1 MNQRHPVPEEY
12 HELFAIG
19 NTDRRGNIIDFKV
32 PPVIIDSLLPM
43 AKHKELIFDGHV
55 PADCLPMVYTE
66 AMSFIVLR
74 PTGLQYRDSVRE
86 ELIRSGLCIAEEFEL
101 ENFMQFADILYFLDP
116 EVSFH
121 WKWRVIIRTLHNTG
135 VQNQNKAVVFVLE
148 NGNNT
153 MSVKKRIRAEIGE
166 TPVLVRYAGKPE
178 IALGIHHLHCPDSER
193 LAIEYNVLMHARNK
207 TSVFESSA

>member
-1 MNQRHPVPEEY
+1 MNQAHPVPQEY
-12 HELFAIG
+12 HRLFAIG
-19 NTDRRGNIIDFKV
+19 ETDRRGNIIDFKV
-32 PPVIIDSLLPM
+32 PPIIVDSLLPM
-43 AKHKELIFDGHV
+43 AKHKELIFGGHV

-66 AMSFIVLR
+66 VMSFIVLR
-74 PTGLQYRDSVRE
+74 PTGLQHRDLVRE
-86 ELIRSGLCIAEEFEL
+86 ELLKSGMCVSEEFEL
-101 ENFMQFADILYFLDP
+101 ENFMQFADTLYFLDP

-121 WKWRVIIRTLHNTG
+121 WKWRVIIRTLHETG
-135 VQNQNKAVVFVLE
+135 VQNQNKAVVFVLQDGKNVME
-148 NGNNT
+148 I
-153 MSVKKRIRAEIGE
+153 KKRIRAEMGE